1 MESLPKK
8 ILVIRDCT
16 FILPDDFEGTTED
29 AFAEFLEYQKENSDK
44 ASYGDSFGLFST
56 FNMLMYLVENARVCG
71 EYAILTLNDEGKYIL
86 DEQKPK
92 KTKDLGYDFGSYG
105 KAEEK

>member
-29 AFAEFLEYQKENSDK
+29 AFAAFLKYHKK
-44 ASYGDSFGLFST
+44 HASEGKFGDSFGLFSS
-56 FNMLMYLVENARVCG
+56 FNMLLYGEGNPRVCG
-71 EYAILTLNDEGKYIL
+71 EYAMLKLVDGKYVI
-86 DEQKPK
+86 DVGKPK
-92 KTKDLGYDFGSYG
+92 KPSPELEVH
-105 KAEEK
+105 EESGVEK